1 MTTGFSE
8 NDGGSTTVIPS
19 TMRGRDWPCLRQFC
33 VFLENRVGALA
44 QMLGKLEQ
52 QDLRVVALSTV
63 DSADFAVMRIMVDNY
78 ERGKEIFELSGFT
91 FFEND
96 VIGVELPDTPQP
108 FVSICLALLQA
119 ELSINYSYPLLYRR
133 RGRGAIALHVDDV
146 ETALQTLDQKG
157 LTVVTEKQLLEDDE
171 YL

>member
-1 MTTGFSE
+1 MNSGYSDE
-8 NDGGSTTVIPS
+8 GAVPPAA

-33 VFLENRVGALA
+33 VFLENRVGALHSV
-44 QMLGKLEQ
+44 LRRLEQ

-63 DSADFAVMRIMVDNY
+63 DSADFAVMRIMVDAY

-96 VIGVELPDTPQP
+96 ILGVELPDDPQP
-108 FVSICLALLQA
+108 YVSICMALLQA

-146 ETALQTLDQKG
+146 DAALSVLEQKG
-157 LTVVTEKQLLEDDE
+157 LRIVTERDLLDDDE
-171 YL
+171 ML